1 MNLAFFLHDL
11 IAFLKQLIPSPINFF
26 NSYYFS
32 PSDLPQTVANV
43 DGDDD
48 YATIDVL
55 TYNINNVAIKCC
67 NRRRRIRHS
76 ICSSGAD
83 IVLLQETNPAWE
95 EYLLQEENESESR
108 IATQYNH
115 CYFHHPEITD
125 RAAGGIA
132 ILSRYPLLDNNAH
145 ILNFTTNVNGSVFP
159 ALICSIHN
167 IPLGKYYNV
176 TINIANVHLRPPVE
190 LDGTAKLDT
199 ARITEPVRLHEVKEL
214 IRRSSTACY
223 YNTSFSSS
231 NSTMT
236 TNQNN
241 SRQYNLDIIAGDFN
255 EGDDAT
261 ALTYLTKTLGYNNA
275 LQTHVPTRKETH
287 TWPFICI
294 HNNNNWYVVLRKRL
308 DHILWHNRPILT
320 VMSNNNNNVIGS
332 DVVMEE
338 YSARLQCIGCGVMT
352 GYEDG
357 ASDHQPVLS
366 RFVIIAKKTD
376 IDWTGSLSPNKN
388 RNTMHDYINS

>member
-1 MNLAFFLHDL
+1 MMNLAFFLRDL
-11 IAFLKQLIPSPINFF
+11 IALLKQLIPSPINFF

-67 NRRRRIRHS
+67 NRRRRIRHA

-95 EYLLQEENESESR
+95 AYLLQEEENESR
-108 IATQYNH
+108 IATQYRY
-115 CYFHHPEITD
+115 CYFHHPNAITD

-132 ILSRYPLLDNNAH
+132 ILSRYPLHDNKVH
-145 ILNFTTNVNGSVFP
+145 ILNFITDVDGSVFP
-159 ALICSIHN
+159 ALMCSLH
-167 IPLGKYYNV
+167 IPLGKYYSV
-176 TINIANVHLRPPVE
+176 AIKIANVHLRPPVE

-199 ARITEPVRLHEVKEL
+199 ARITEPVRLQEVKEL

-236 TNQNN
+236 TNQIN

-255 EGDDAT
+255 EGDEAN

-294 HNNNNWYVVLRKRL
+294 RNNNWLVVLRKRL

-320 VMSNNNNNVIGS
+320 VMSNDNVGGN
-332 DVVMEE
+332 VVMEE
-338 YSARLQCIGCGVMT
+338 YSAKLQCIGCGVLT

-366 RFVIIAKKTD
+366 RFVIIRQ
-376 IDWTGSLSPNKN
+376 IS
-388 RNTMHDYINS
+388 

>member
-1 MNLAFFLHDL
+1 MMNLAFFLRDL
-11 IAFLKQLIPSPINFF
+11 IALLKQLIPSPINFF

-32 PSDLPQTVANV
+32 PSDLPRTAINV

-48 YATIDVL
+48 YATATTTIDVL

-67 NRRRRIRHS
+67 NRRRRIRHA

-95 EYLLQEENESESR
+95 EYLLQENGSL
-108 IATQYNH
+108 ATQYRY
-115 CYFHHPEITD
+115 CYFHHPGITD

-132 ILSRYPLLDNNAH
+132 ILSRYPLHVNKVH
-145 ILNFTTNVNGSVFP
+145 ILNFTTDVNGSVFP

-167 IPLGKYYNV
+167 IPLGKYHHV
-176 TINIANVHLRPPVE
+176 TLNIANVHLRPPVE

-199 ARITEPVRLHEVKEL
+199 ARITEPVRLQEVREL
-214 IRRSSTACY
+214 IRRSNACY
-223 YNTSFSSS
+223 FNTSYSR
-231 NSTMT
+231 
-236 TNQNN
+236 TNNQMD
-241 SRQYNLDIIAGDFN
+241 SRHYNLDIIAGDFN
-255 EGDDAT
+255 EGDEAN
-261 ALTYLTKTLGYNNA
+261 ALTYLTKTLGYSNA
-275 LQTHVPTRKETH
+275 LQRHVPKRKETH
-287 TWPFICI
+287 TWPFMII
-294 HNNNNWYVVLRKRL
+294 RNNNWLVFVLRKRL

-320 VMSNNNNNVIGS
+320 VMSNDNVGGS

-338 YSARLQCIGCGVMT
+338 YSAKLQCIGCGVLT

-366 RFVIIAKKTD
+366 RFVIIGQ
-376 IDWTGSLSPNKN
+376 IS
-388 RNTMHDYINS
+388 

>member
-1 MNLAFFLHDL
+1 MMNLAFFLRDL
-11 IAFLKQLIPSPINFF
+11 IALLKQLIPSPINFF

-32 PSDLPQTVANV
+32 PSDLPRTVANV

-48 YATIDVL
+48 YATATTTIDVL

-67 NRRRRIRHS
+67 NRRRRIRHA

-108 IATQYNH
+108 IATLYKH
-115 CYFHHPEITD
+115 CYFHHPNATTD

-132 ILSRYPLLDNNAH
+132 ILSRYPLLDDKVH
-145 ILNFTTNVNGSVFP
+145 ILYFTTNVNGSVFP
-159 ALICSIHN
+159 ALICSLH

-176 TINIANVHLRPPVE
+176 ALNIANVHLRPPVE

-199 ARITEPVRLHEVKEL
+199 ARITEPVRLHEMKEL
-214 IRRSSTACY
+214 IRRSNACY
-223 YNTSFSSS
+223 YNNTSKSS
-231 NSTMT
+231 STMT
-236 TNQNN
+236 NNQMD
-241 SRQYNLDIIAGDFN
+241 SRHYNLDIIAGDFN
-255 EGDDAT
+255 EGDEAN

-275 LQTHVPTRKETH
+275 LQMHVPKRKETH
-287 TWPFICI
+287 TWPFMII
-294 HNNNNWYVVLRKRL
+294 RNNNWLVFILRKRL

-320 VMSNNNNNVIGS
+320 VMSNTNVGGS

-338 YSARLQCIGCGVMT
+338 YSAQLQCIGCGVMT
-352 GYEDG
+352 GYEVG

-366 RFVIIAKKTD
+366 RFVIIGQ
-376 IDWTGSLSPNKN
+376 IS
-388 RNTMHDYINS
+388 